1 MSIDIA
7 TETSLEIAEK
17 LLEQEHILNMRRIEV
32 LTRMMLKLAKNNSKF
47 KELLAP
53 ELKDLVELEKGI
65 QELESTSLSV
75 LSPPN

>member
-17 LLEQEHILNMRRIEV
+17 LLEQEHILNIRRIEV

-53 ELKDLVELEKGI
+53 ELKDLIELEKGI
-65 QELESTSLSV
+65 KELESTSLSV
-75 LSPPN
+75 LSPPD

>member
-17 LLEQEHILNMRRIEV
+17 LLEQEHILNIRRIEV

-53 ELKDLVELEKGI
+53 ELKDLIELEKGI
-65 QELESTSLSV
+65 QELKSTSLSV
-75 LSPPN
+75 LSPPD